1 MLFLRRLACPNG
13 ECGELV
19 PEEVCESYLVAP
31 CAVVVLKELNT
42 TRQVSLLFKLVCGFI
57 PWGLGVLA
65 SGILLAL
72 QLRSR
77 GPTFA
82 IAGPMPLLLH

>member
-1 MLFLRRLACPNG
+1 MLFLRRLACPNC

-19 PEEVCESYLVAP
+19 PEEVRESYLVAP
-31 CAVVVLKELNT
+31 CVVVVLKEVNT
-42 TRQVSLLFKLVCGFI
+42 TRQVSLLFRLVCGFST
-57 PWGLGVLA
+57 WGLGELV
-65 SGILLAL
+65 SGTLLAL

-82 IAGPMPLLLH
+82 IAGPMPFVLH